1 MSNEDT
7 PAAAPAGA
15 PAADPAA
22 APAAAPAPAADA
34 APAPAAPAAPAA
46 AQVEPLAVVKAG
58 SEDPADLDDDV
69 SGEGLTMSVL
79 AHALYTWR
87 YADV

>member
-34 APAPAAPAAPAA
+34 VPAPAA

-79 AHALYTWR
+79 AQCTCIIHMTICWCAGTC
-87 YADV
+87 